1 MTFGTLFPSRNVSDI
16 FFSKVD
22 QDVIRSH
29 HVVHDANISHIN
41 TANEYCIEKKS
52 RTNVLL

>member
-29 HVVHDANISHIN
+29 HVEHDANISHIDKRKLHRK
-41 TANEYCIEKKS
+41 EK
-52 RTNVLL
+52 